1 MANKKNIKIAVVGI
15 GYVGLSNSLIL
26 AQNNEVLALDIS
38 LDKVEKINNL
48 ISPLEEEEIK
58 IFLKEKKLNLQG
70 TTDPHKAIYEAK
82 YVVISTPTDYD
93 EISDSFDTRSIED
106 VIKSAMDINK
116 NAIFIIKSTVPI
128 GYTRKIK
135 KKLNNENIIFSPEFL
150 REGYALHDNLNP
162 SRIIMGEKSE
172 RAKEFA
178 DLLIEGA
185 TKDNIT
191 TLYMDSDEAEAVK
204 LFSNTFLAMRVAY
217 FNELDTFAKIKNLDT
232 KSIIDGMSFDMR
244 IGSHYNNPSFGY
256 GGYCLPK
263 DTKQMKANF
272 KGIPNKL
279 ISAIVDSN
287 NVRKDFIMDL
297 ILQTKPKTV
306 GVYRLIMKAGADNIR
321 TSAIQG
327 IIQRIKN
334 NNINVIIYEP
344 LIQES
349 IFSDCIVINSL
360 KVFKDSSD
368 IILSNR
374 NSDDLSD
381 VTDKLITRDLSGR
394 D

>member
-70 TTDPHKAIYEAK
+70 TTDSHKAIYEAK